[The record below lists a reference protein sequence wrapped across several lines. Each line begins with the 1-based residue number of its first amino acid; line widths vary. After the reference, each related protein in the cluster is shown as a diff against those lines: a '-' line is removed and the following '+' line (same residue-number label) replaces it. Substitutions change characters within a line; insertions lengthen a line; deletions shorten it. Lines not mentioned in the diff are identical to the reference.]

1 MNSCASNPFRID
13 ETAIARIRKVFA
25 VAEFSEV
32 GVFRHLQFEDTVRV
46 EPREIP
52 RLLEMTRQGTPLDVF
67 IRLFLLGVEVTI
79 DEAQAAVSPMDL
91 GSWLDVGVLASAGKM
106 IRAPLRLVPANQML
120 VAFDPS
126 TLDAEAEAR
135 PDHVHGMGMSS
146 INLMNATIRRRVD
159 TALDLGTGCGIQG
172 LMCAQHSRRV
182 IATDVNP
189 RALNI
194 TRFNAMLNG
203 LNNIEVREGSRFD
216 PVDGERFDLIL
227 VNPPFAITPD
237 RHFLFRDSGMA
248 GDGFVRALLTEAPA
262 HLTEGGFCQ
271 MTAQWAHMRGE
282 DWQTRLR
289 RWFDGSRCDAWVVRL
304 KTQNP
309 ETYAAN
315 WISETEKL
323 SPWNYAKK
331 WNAWMAYF
339 DDRGIEA
346 VSTGMIVLRCRRASD
361 SGFWVTEDAE
371 RIGEHAGE
379 AFYNGFLLRDFLE
392 KTPDGELLGLAFK
405 LSSEVRIDQ
414 FIRPTAPGWQAEKI
428 VLRHTRGIHYAGN
441 LDGLMIGLLGRCDGK
456 TPLGALVD
464 ELAGSMGTDR
474 GDILS
479 SVLMVMRNLIE
490 RGVVLPP
497 LLYDINS

>member
-1 MNSCASNPFRID
+1 MNSGMTSPFRLD
-13 ETAIARIRKVFA
+13 GTAIARIREVLA
-25 VAEFSEV
+25 AAEFSEV
-32 GVFRHLQFEDTVRV
+32 GVFRHLQSEDNVRV

-52 RLLEMTRQGTPLDVF
+52 RLLKMTRQGTPLDVF
-67 IRLFLLGVEVTI
+67 IRLFLIGVEVTI
-79 DEAQAAVSPMDL
+79 DEACAAVSPMDL
-91 GSWLDVGVLASAGKM
+91 GSWLDVGLVTAAGKTV
-106 IRAPLRLVPANQML
+106 RAPLRIVPANQML

-126 TLDAEAEAR
+126 TRHAETEAR

-146 INLMNATIRRRVD
+146 INLMNGAIRRRVD
-159 TALDLGTGCGIQG
+159 TTLDLGTGCGIQG
-172 LMCAQHSRRV
+172 MMCARHSRRV
-182 IATDVNP
+182 VATDINP

-194 TRFNAMLNG
+194 TRFNAMMNG
-203 LNNIEVREGSRFD
+203 LDNIEVREGSRFD
-216 PVDGERFDLIL
+216 SVGGERFDLVL
-227 VNPPFAITPD
+227 VNPPFAISPD
-237 RHFLFRDSGMA
+237 NLFLFRDGGMA

-262 HLTEGGFCQ
+262 YLTEGGFCQ

-282 DWQTRLR
+282 AWQARLK
-289 RWFDGSRCDAWVVRL
+289 RWFNGSGCDAWVVRL

-323 SPWNYAKK
+323 APLDYAKK
-331 WNAWMAYF
+331 WNDWIAYF

-346 VSTGMIVLRCRRASD
+346 VSTGMIVLRRRRASD

-371 RIGEHAGE
+371 SIGEHAGE
-379 AFYNGFLLRDFLE
+379 AFYNGFLLRDFLAM
-392 KTPDGELLGLAFK
+392 TPDDELLGLAFK

-414 FIRPTAPGWQAEKI
+414 FVRPSSPGWQAEKI

-456 TPLGALVD
+456 TPLGSLVD

-474 GDILS
+474 GDIMA